1 MGRQVQFDRFRF
13 DPETGRLWAGA
24 QEVRL
29 TPKSAAVLSTLVAH
43 GGEPVTKES
52 LFASVWP
59 DTAVSDDALTTCIAE
74 LRRALED
81 DAKHPR
87 FIETRHRRGYRFAAP
102 LSPVEEDRITAPV
115 GTAPESRAR
124 RRGRV
129 WWALLGALAL
139 GGGVWFVASRR
150 GPSDGASA
158 ARSTLVVLPFQNLS
172 GDPEQEYFSDGMTEE
187 LIAQVG
193 RLKPERLAVIGRAS
207 SMHYKGSTRRADEI
221 GRELSADYI
230 LSGSVRR
237 SGGRVRV
244 TAALVDVRNQ
254 VQVWSESYD
263 REAGDVLEV
272 QGSVARAIASVLPL
286 ALTPV
291 DKARLAPARSVRPE
305 AYEDY
310 LKGLYFWNRFTV
322 EDEWKAVRSFE
333 GAIEADPS
341 FAAAHAGLASS
352 YQILAVIGGLAP
364 RDMRPK
370 SRAALVRALELDPDS
385 VEAHTAAG
393 WASLQFEWE
402 FSEAERHFQR
412 ALVLDPNHM
421 TARHGLSLYLAAM
434 GRLDEALDEL
444 RKAREIDPIS
454 SVVEIDVGNLL
465 YYARRYEA
473 AEEACMKVLER
484 DSRFAPAHYNLAR
497 IHAAQGR
504 HEAAVAA
511 WTASVALAHGDD
523 ALTPFL
529 NAVQEAH
536 RTRGWTGYLRESIQW
551 VLAEQAKSGGAA
563 YNLADLYARLGD
575 SRQSLDWLE
584 KAVEERIYHL
594 AYLKVEP
601 AFDSLRSEVRFQQV
615 LREVGLEPAPASVA
629 VR

>member
-1 MGRQVQFDRFRF
+1 MGRQVRFDRFRF
-13 DPETGRLWAGA
+13 DPETGRLWAGE

-29 TPKSAAVLSTLVAH
+29 TPKSAAVMTMLVAH

-59 DTAVSDDALTTCIAE
+59 DTAVSDDALTTCVAE

-81 DAKHPR
+81 DAKQPR
-87 FIETRHRRGYRFAAP
+87 FIETRYRRGYRFAAP
-102 LSPVEEDRITAPV
+102 LSPVEEDRFIAPLAATAGSP
-115 GTAPESRAR
+115 AR
-124 RRGRV
+124 RPRGT
-129 WWALLGALAL
+129 WWALLAAVAL
-139 GGGVWFVASRR
+139 GGGLWVVGSRPWPSKAAS
-150 GPSDGASA
+150 P
-158 ARSTLVVLPFQNLS
+158 ARSTLLVLPFQNLS
-172 GDPEQEYFSDGMTEE
+172 GDPEQEFFSDGMTEE

-221 GRELSADYI
+221 GRELGADYI

-237 SGGRVRV
+237 SGERVRV
-244 TAALVDVRNQ
+244 TAALVDARNQ
-254 VQVWSESYD
+254 VQLWSESYD
-263 REAGDVLEV
+263 REAGDAIEV

-291 DKARLAPARSVRPE
+291 DKARLARARSVRPE
-305 AYEDY
+305 AYEAY

-333 GAIEADPS
+333 TAIEADPS

-352 YQILAVIGGLAP
+352 YQVLAVIGGVAP
-364 RDMRPK
+364 GEMRPK

-385 VEAHTAAG
+385 VEAHTASG

-402 FSEAERHFQR
+402 FAEAEKHFQR
-412 ALVLDPNHM
+412 ALVLDPNHA

-434 GRLDEALDEL
+434 GRLEEALDEL
-444 RKAREIDPIS
+444 RKAREIDPLS
-454 SVVEIDVGNLL
+454 NVMENDVGNLL

-473 AEEACMKVLER
+473 AEAACKRVLER
-484 DSRFAPAHYNLAR
+484 EARFAPAHFFLFN

-504 HEAAVAA
+504 HDAAVAA
-511 WTASVALAHGDD
+511 LEAALALVHGD

-529 NAVQEAH
+529 NALQEAH
-536 RTRGWTGYLRESIQW
+536 RTRGWTGYLRENIRW

-563 YNLADLYARLGD
+563 YHLADLYARLGD
-575 SRQSLDWLE
+575 KRQSLDWLE
-584 KAVEERIYHL
+584 KAVEERNYHM
-594 AYLKVEP
+594 AYLMVEP
-601 AFDSLRSEVRFQQV
+601 TFDSLRSEARFEQV
-615 LREVGLEPAPASVA
+615 LRQVGLEPAPASGA

>member
-1 MGRQVQFDRFRF
+1 MARQVRFDRFRF

-29 TPKSAAVLSTLVAH
+29 TPKSAAVLTTLVAH
-43 GGEPVTKES
+43 AGEPVTKES

-81 DAKHPR
+81 DAKQPR

-102 LSPVEEDRITAPV
+102 LSPVEEDRFIAPV
-115 GTAPESRAR
+115 ETTAESRAR
-124 RRGRV
+124 RPGRL
-129 WWALLGALAL
+129 WWAFLAAVAL
-139 GGGVWFVASRR
+139 GGGLWVVGTRPWPSKAASS
-150 GPSDGASA
+150 P
-158 ARSTLVVLPFQNLS
+158 RSTLLVLPFQNLS

-187 LIAQVG
+187 LIEQVG

-254 VQVWSESYD
+254 VQLWSESYD
-263 REAGDVLEV
+263 REARDVIEV

-291 DKARLAPARSVRPE
+291 DRARLSSVRAVQPA
-305 AYEDY
+305 AYEAY

-322 EDEWKAVRSFE
+322 PDEWKAVRSFE
-333 GAIEADPS
+333 AAIEADPS
-341 FAAAHAGLASS
+341 FAAAHAGLAST

-385 VEAHTAAG
+385 VEAHTSTG
-393 WASLQFEWE
+393 WASLQFEWD
-402 FSEAERHFQR
+402 FAEAERHFQK
-412 ALVLDPNHM
+412 ALVLDPNHAS
-421 TARHGLSLYLAAM
+421 ARHGLSLYLAAM
-434 GRLDEALDEL
+434 GRVDDALDEL
-444 RKAREIDPIS
+444 RKAREIDPLS
-454 SVVEIDVGNLL
+454 NVMETDVGNLL

-473 AEEACMKVLER
+473 AEAACKKVLER
-484 DSRFAPAHYNLAR
+484 DARFAPAHYYLFR

-504 HEAAVAA
+504 HEAAVADWKA
-511 WTASVALAHGDD
+511 AMGLVHGDD
-523 ALTPFL
+523 LTPFL
-529 NAVQEAH
+529 NALQEAH
-536 RTRGWTGYLRESIQW
+536 RTRGWTGYLRENLQW
-551 VLAEQAKSGGAA
+551 ALADQAKSGGSA

-575 SRQSLDWLE
+575 RRQSVDWLE
-584 KAVEERIYHL
+584 KAVEDRNYHM
-594 AYLKVEP
+594 AYLKVDP
-601 AFDSLRSEVRFQQV
+601 AFDPLRSEDRFQQV
-615 LREVGLEPAPASVA
+615 LRQVGLEPAPATT
-629 VR
+629 R